1 MMLLGEPVRW
11 GLRRDQSD
19 KAEVA
24 DTLTRQLQQAAA
36 GILLATGPTKNKSWE
51 TDHSNRRQ
59 HFLGFLVHWKTEMGG
74 DSEQGFREK
83 KLKVVLI

>member
-1 MMLLGEPVRW
+1 MRTKKGSE
-11 GLRRDQSD
+11 SD

-24 DTLTRQLQQAAA
+24 DTLTRQLQRGAAA

-51 TDHSNRRQ
+51 TDRSYCRQ

-83 KLKVVLI
+83 KFKVVLI